1 MMNEQFGVAICD
13 VLLSILPPSVEETKA
28 FEEYLLIKSTIEQQI
43 QNSLKENLLQNLEQA
58 YKAGHDLMDV
68 LRWIR
73 K

>member
-13 VLLSILPPSVEETKA
+13 VLPSILPPSVEETKA